1 MIWNRVFV
9 LAALA
14 ALGSF
19 VVALSVASQ
28 PAAAADTQI
37 ESKVDASELNKKK
50 RTLLGLY
57 VTAEE
62 AAEALKQ
69 DPGAMLIDVRA
80 RGEVMYVGQPV
91 ASNKNIPFAE
101 FGPYT
106 FDAKKGAYKMVANPQ
121 FADAVEELIVEKGG
135 DKETTI
141 IMMCRSGSRSA
152 TAADLMAK
160 RGYKNVY
167 SMVDGF
173 EGDMD
178 KKTGRRSLNGW
189 KNADL
194 PWTYK
199 FEKDEIYQSP
209 GK

>member
-1 MIWNRVFV
+1 MTWTRHFM
-9 LAALA
+9 LMALA
-14 ALGSF
+14 AVGAF
-19 VVALSVASQ
+19 AVAAVPRPVAS
-28 PAAAADTQI
+28 ADTQV
-37 ESKVDASELNKKK
+37 ESKVDASKLSKNK

-69 DPGAMLIDVRA
+69 DPDAMLIDVRA
-80 RGEVMYVGQPV
+80 RGEVMYVGQPD
-91 ASNKNIPFAE
+91 ASDKNIPIAE

-106 FDAKKGAYKMVANPQ
+106 FDAKKGAYKLVANPQ
-121 FADAVEELIVEKGG
+121 FADAVEELVVEKGG

-152 TAADLMAK
+152 AAADLMAK

-167 SMVDGF
+167 TMVDGF

-199 FEKDEIYQSP
+199 FEKDEIYESP
-209 GK
+209 GR

>member
-9 LAALA
+9 LTALA
-14 ALGSF
+14 AL
-19 VVALSVASQ
+19 VAFAVSLPALPQ
-28 PAAAADTQI
+28 PAAAADTRI
-37 ESKVDASELNKKK
+37 ESKVDGSKLNKNK
-50 RTLLGLY
+50 RTSLGLY
-57 VTAEE
+57 VTADE

-69 DPGAMLIDVRA
+69 DPDAMLIDVRA
-80 RGEVMYVGQPV
+80 RGEVMFVGQPTP
-91 ASNKNIPFAE
+91 AAKNIPYSE
-101 FGPYT
+101 FGAYA
-106 FDAKKGAYKMVANPQ
+106 FDAKRGAYKMVANPD
-121 FADAVEELIVEKGG
+121 FADAVEELVEAKGG
-135 DKETTI
+135 DKDTTI

-152 TAADLMAK
+152 RGADLLAK

-178 KKTGRRSLNGW
+178 KTGRRSLNGW

-194 PWTYK
+194 PWTYR

-209 GK
+209 AN

>member
-1 MIWNRVFV
+1 MTWTRHFM
-9 LAALA
+9 LMALA
-14 ALGSF
+14 AA
-19 VVALSVASQ
+19 VALALAAVPR
-28 PAAAADTQI
+28 PAAAADTQV
-37 ESKVDASELNKKK
+37 ESRVDASKLSKNK
-50 RTLLGLY
+50 RTSLGLY

-69 DPGAMLIDVRA
+69 DPDALLIDIRA
-80 RGEVMYVGQPV
+80 RGEVMFVGQATPS
-91 ASNKNIPFAE
+91 AKNIPYSE
-101 FGPYT
+101 FGPYA

-121 FADAVEELIVEKGG
+121 FADAVEELVVKKGG

-152 TAADLMAK
+152 AAADLMAK

-167 SMVDGF
+167 TMVDGF

-199 FEKDEIYQSP
+199 FEKDEIYESP
-209 GK
+209 GR

>member
-1 MIWNRVFV
+1 MLWNRVFV
-9 LAALA
+9 LTALA
-14 ALGSF
+14 ALGAFAVSPS
-19 VVALSVASQ
+19 ALSQ
-28 PAAAADTQI
+28 PKEAAETQV
-37 ESKVDASELNKKK
+37 ESKVDASKLSKNK
-50 RTLLGLY
+50 RTWLGLY

-69 DPGAMLIDVRA
+69 DPDALLIDVRA
-80 RGEVMYVGQPV
+80 RGEVMYVGQPD
-91 ASNKNIPFAE
+91 ASDKNIPIAE
-101 FGPYT
+101 FGPYK
-106 FDAKKGAYKMVANPQ
+106 FDAKKGSYKLVANPQ
-121 FADAVEELIVEKGG
+121 FVDAVEELVAEKGG
-135 DKETTI
+135 NKDTTI

-152 TAADLMAK
+152 AAADLLAK

-194 PWTYK
+194 PWTYR
-199 FEKDEIYQSP
+199 FETDEIYQSP
-209 GK
+209 AN

>member
-1 MIWNRVFV
+1 MTWTRHFM
-9 LAALA
+9 LMALA
-14 ALGSF
+14 AVG
-19 VVALSVASQ
+19 ALALAAVPQ
-28 PAAAADTQI
+28 PAASADTQV
-37 ESKVDASELNKKK
+37 ESKVDASKLSKSK
-50 RTLLGLY
+50 RSLLGLY

-69 DPGAMLIDVRA
+69 DPDALLIDVRA
-80 RGEVMYVGQPV
+80 RGEVMYVGQPD
-91 ASNKNIPFAE
+91 ASNKNIPIAE
-101 FGPYT
+101 FGPYA
-106 FDAKKGAYKMVANPQ
+106 FDVKRGAYKLVANPQ
-121 FADAVEELIVEKGG
+121 FADAVEQLVVEKGG

-152 TAADLMAK
+152 AAADLMAK

-167 SMVDGF
+167 TMVDGF

-199 FEKDEIYQSP
+199 FEKDEIYESP
-209 GK
+209 GR

>member
-1 MIWNRVFV
+1 MNWNRVFV
-9 LAALA
+9 IAALA
-14 ALGSF
+14 SLGSF
-19 VVALSVASQ
+19 AVALSAAPQ
-28 PAAAADTQI
+28 PGAAADAQI
-37 ESKVDASELNKKK
+37 ESKVDGSKLNKAK
-50 RTLLGLY
+50 RTFLGLY

-62 AAEALKQ
+62 AAKGLKQ
-69 DPGAMLIDVRA
+69 DPDAMLIDVRA
-80 RGEVMYVGQPV
+80 RGEVMFVGQPV
-91 ASNKNIPFAE
+91 SAAKNIPFAE
-101 FGPYT
+101 FGPYA
-106 FDAKKGAYKMVANPQ
+106 FDEKKGAYKMVANPS
-121 FADAVEELIVEKGG
+121 FAEAVEELVEEKGG

-152 TAADLMAK
+152 AAADLMAK

-178 KKTGRRSLNGW
+178 KSGRRSLNGW

-194 PWTYK
+194 PWTYR

>member
-1 MIWNRVFV
+1 MAWTRHFM
-9 LAALA
+9 LMALA
-14 ALGSF
+14 AAG
-19 VVALSVASQ
+19 ALALAAVPQ
-28 PAAAADTQI
+28 PAASADTQI
-37 ESKVDASELNKKK
+37 ESKVDASKLSKSK
-50 RTLLGLY
+50 RSSLGLY

-69 DPGAMLIDVRA
+69 DPDALLIDVRA
-80 RGEVMYVGQPV
+80 RGEVMYVGQPD
-91 ASNKNIPFAE
+91 ASDKNIPIAE
-101 FGPYT
+101 FGPYK
-106 FDAKKGAYKMVANPQ
+106 FDAKKGAYKLVANPR
-121 FADAVEELIVEKGG
+121 FADAVEELVVEKGG

-152 TAADLMAK
+152 AAADLMAK

-167 SMVDGF
+167 TMVDGF

-189 KNADL
+189 KNANL

-209 GK
+209 GR